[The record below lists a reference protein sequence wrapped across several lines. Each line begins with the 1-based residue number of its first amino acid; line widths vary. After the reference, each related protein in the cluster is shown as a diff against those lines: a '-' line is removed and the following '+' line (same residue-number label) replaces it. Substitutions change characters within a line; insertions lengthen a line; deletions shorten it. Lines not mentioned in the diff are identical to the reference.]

1 METVEIL
8 ALSAL
13 VLSLL
18 LLLKVFSLQR
28 QLNEIKFELQS
39 PHLRRDKSEF
49 SKPLHQTSP
58 SSPDLARVSPQA
70 NIDDRLRMLIASSK
84 RIQAIKEF
92 REVSGSGLK
101 EAKDYVDHLE
111 RSDY

>member
-1 METVEIL
+1 METVEII

-18 LLLKVFSLQR
+18 LLLKVFRLQR
-28 QLNEIKFELQS
+28 QLNEIKFDLKS
-39 PHLRRDKSEF
+39 PNHQRDKSGF
-49 SKPLHQTSP
+49 SNPLQQSPP
-58 SSPDLARVSPQA
+58 SSPDMGRVSPQA
-70 NIDDRLRMLIASSK
+70 NIDDRLRMLIASGK

-92 REVSGSGLK
+92 REASGSGLK

>member
-1 METVEIL
+1 METVEII

-13 VLSLL
+13 ILSLL

-28 QLNEIKFELQS
+28 QLNEIKFDLQS
-39 PHLRRDKSEF
+39 PNHQRDKSGF
-49 SKPLHQTSP
+49 SKPIQQSPP
-58 SSPDLARVSPQA
+58 SSPDLGRVSPQA
-70 NIDDRLRMLIASSK
+70 NIDDRLRMLIASGK